1 MGTRVVI
8 GSRGSRL
15 ALWQAEWARKA
26 LLRYRPDLRIDIEVI
41 RTRGDRMLNAP
52 FPEIGGKGVF
62 TREIEEALLDGRVD
76 LAVHSLKDLPTE
88 LPHGL
93 EIGAVSP
100 RTDVRDALLSQ
111 NGEGLDGLRQGA
123 RVGTGSLRRQAQLRH
138 LRPDLA
144 LEGIRGNVDTR
155 LKKLALEGLDAVVLA
170 AAGLERL
177 GWRDRVSEFLPP
189 DRVLPAPGQ
198 GAMAVEVRCGD
209 RRVMG
214 LVARVEDG
222 TARRMVTAER
232 TMLRVLG
239 GGAGCRSAP
248 GHGWRGDVWWPRA
261 WWPCP
266 MGAGWCGGAP
276 PERLTGQ
283 RRSGRGLRMRCWRRE
298 QGRFWRGSAHRI
310 WPSLFKLLWCLSR
323 EPRTHFNC
331 ESIWPKGR
339 ST

>member
-1 MGTRVVI
+1 MDTRVVI

-26 LLRYRPDLRIDIEVI
+26 LLRYRPDLRIEIEVI
-41 RTRGDRMLNAP
+41 RTRGDRILNAP
-52 FPEIGGKGVF
+52 FSDLPARAASRTQAGIGGKGVF
-62 TREIEEALLDGRVD
+62 TKEIEEALLDGRID

-88 LPHGL
+88 LPKGL

-100 RTDVRDALLSQ
+100 RADVRDALLSQ
-111 NGEGLDGLRQGA
+111 NGEGLDGLKQGA

-138 LRPDLA
+138 LRPDLV

-177 GWRDRVSEFLPP
+177 GWRDRVSEFLSP

-209 RRVMG
+209 ERVMG
-214 LVARVEDG
+214 LVAGVEDG

-232 TMLRVLG
+232 AMLRVLG
-239 GGAGCRSAP
+239 GGCRVPIGAWARMEGGRLVAEGMVALPDGSRLVRGRTAGEA
-248 GHGWRGDVWWPRA
+248 DRA
-261 WWPCP
+261 EEVGRRLADALLAQ
-266 MGAGWCGGAP
+266 GAGEILKEIDA
-276 PERLTGQ
+276 
-283 RRSGRGLRMRCWRRE
+283 
-298 QGRFWRGSAHRI
+298 
-310 WPSLFKLLWCLSR
+310 
-323 EPRTHFNC
+323 
-331 ESIWPKGR
+331 
-339 ST
+339 